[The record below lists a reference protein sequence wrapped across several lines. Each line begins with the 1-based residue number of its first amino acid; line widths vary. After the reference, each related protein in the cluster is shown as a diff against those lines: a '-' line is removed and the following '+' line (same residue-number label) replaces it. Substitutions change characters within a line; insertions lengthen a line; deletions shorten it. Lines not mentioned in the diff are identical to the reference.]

1 MSHSSRSCRTSC
13 TCGDGPSR
21 SRSSGTPHSLRS
33 CPVAPLPRSGRGG
46 CRSSLL
52 QTCCLLSLGVNLAC
66 GGRVGKHERNREVA
80 RTVGPPR
87 LDPKPGLTRLE
98 LEPLAAELRAD
109 LDPER
114 LACFERQVEIE
125 TVERDG
131 VCLPRAQAYVHPF
144 VLRIP
149 ARLVDEALLLERPVQ
164 LPVDGGESVADER
177 LSNPPSVVVRRL
189 QSRNVLDEVDSEQ
202 KRIVLGE
209 RSAQGCEEPPPLLGV
224 QVPDRAS
231 QEGDQPAVV
240 PGEYAKIAFEVTDDR
255 MHEDPRVGGR
265 DRLRARSQGLLA
277 HVKRDEAFER
287 VRGVEPVQ

>member
-1 MSHSSRSCRTSC
+1 MT
-13 TCGDGPSR
+13 
-21 SRSSGTPHSLRS
+21 
-33 CPVAPLPRSGRGG
+33 
-46 CRSSLL
+46 
-52 QTCCLLSLGVNLAC
+52 LAS
-66 GGRVGKHERNREVA
+66 GGRVAKHERNRKIA
-80 RTVGPPR
+80 CTVGPPR

-98 LEPLAAELRAD
+98 LEPLAAEFRAD

-164 LPVDGGESVADER
+164 LPVDGGESVADEC
-177 LSNPPSVVVRRL
+177 LSDAPTIVVRGL
-189 QSRNVLDEVDSEQ
+189 QSRSVLDEVDAEQ
-202 KRIVLGE
+202 KRVVLGE
-209 RSAQGCEEPPPLLGV
+209 RSAQRSEEPPALLGV

-240 PGEYAKIAFEVTDDR
+240 PSEHAKIAFEVTDDR
-255 MHEDPRVGGR
+255 MDEDPRVGGR
-265 DRLRARSQGLLA
+265 DRLRARSQSLLA
-277 HVKRDEAFER
+277 H
-287 VRGVEPVQ
+287 